1 MRKLH
6 FVIPLGLLAS
16 GLAQA
21 DEPTHTL
28 VFYGLGIG
36 IDGQA
41 TVGPLTVDIDVP
53 LSDILD
59 HLEMAAMGS
68 YRWESD
74 KWSFQADAIFASLAA
89 EQEGRLGLA
98 RATLDL
104 DQLILEVDGGYR
116 LSKHWEV
123 MLGVRYW
130 DIDPT
135 IKLRN
140 AGTGEVLATARGG
153 DSWTDPLV
161 GLRVS
166 APLGDK
172 WTFVARGDIGGF
184 GVGSEF
190 AWHATVHFDW
200 HTSEHFTMLFGYRIL
215 DVDLED
221 RGSNGLANLDMTQSG
236 PAIGVA
242 WTF

>member
-1 MRKLH
+1 M
-6 FVIPLGLLAS
+6 
-16 GLAQA
+16 
-21 DEPTHTL
+21 
-28 VFYGLGIG
+28 
-36 IDGQA
+36 
-41 TVGPLTVDIDVP
+41 
-53 LSDILD
+53 
-59 HLEMAAMGS
+59 
-68 YRWESD
+68 
-74 KWSFQADAIFASLAA
+74 
-89 EQEGRLGLA
+89 
-98 RATLDL
+98 
-104 DQLILEVDGGYR
+104 
-116 LSKHWEV
+116 
-123 MLGVRYW
+123 
-130 DIDPT
+130 
-135 IKLRN
+135 
-140 AGTGEVLATARGG
+140 
-153 DSWTDPLV
+153 